1 MVENERFYTE
11 FSTQLFSLNNRMH
24 LFNSLEGITTDHFL
38 MTMEDNRSEITH
50 RKSCLTHIFLIHTE
64 SYHLNYFKE
73 ILVNSNITERY
84 YWIFD
89 EIPDIPVSDLLH
101 LIASSN
107 SDKIKLGFFRQF
119 PVLNFEDLTEHKL
132 QKGSRLLIKS
142 ALDGLTNILP
152 DPPFIVT
159 GQIIEGRELIN
170 ATGFVIDI
178 LNELATRFNFNYR
191 LFLPQ
196 NGTYGA
202 LNEKGEWDGVM
213 GELVSG
219 KVDMIAAGLTINPR
233 RSNYVEFI
241 GPIVEDTLG
250 VLVKPS
256 RANDYFFQ
264 VFYLFKLD
272 VWIAITCSVVV
283 NGITVWLLNRYSPFS
298 GWNSQHPD
306 AYANEISSVH
316 NLWIS
321 LRCMLLQGQEGQLF
335 SCSSRALCLL
345 YWFMILTVHAIWQAD
360 LTAFLT
366 KNRLELPIKSLK
378 DLATSD
384 KMTILT
390 IKGTSTYNMFQV
402 SVNNPVY
409 ESIYKKL
416 VANPVTVYRTAD
428 AVKLVKQYDN
438 YVHITERLLL
448 LGVVESQESYDLIVI
463 EEPNVV
469 APLGFAAQLGKEYTQ
484 TMSSYILTLRERGVI
499 DKFMVRWNMTNDA
512 SPMDVQYQALTLW
525 NVAGAFIVT
534 SIFTGTSLLFL
545 IIERVWSKW
554 RTIKH
559 NNSNNI

>member
-107 SDKIKLGFFRQF
+107 SDKKTGLFRQF

-390 IKGTSTYNMFQV
+390 IKGTSTYNMFQ
-402 SVNNPVY
+402 
-409 ESIYKKL
+409 
-416 VANPVTVYRTAD
+416 
-428 AVKLVKQYDN
+428 
-438 YVHITERLLL
+438 HI
-448 LGVVESQESYDLIVI
+448 
-463 EEPNVV
+463 N
-469 APLGFAAQLGKEYTQ
+469 
-484 TMSSYILTLRERGVI
+484 LRERGVI